1 LLASCAAITLDT
13 RLSDLSGPFMRSILR
28 RDFLCASLSL
38 GAALHARRLQA
49 CEAYASTLRVIHPW
63 ARATREGV
71 TTAAINLIID
81 EVTEDD
87 RLVEASTLVAE
98 RIELAGEGVGPALD
112 FFIPVGGET
121 VLDEQGIH
129 LRLVGLDRQLR
140 LGRTFPLKLRFEK
153 GGLVHTT
160 LNVDQLPLPAAPA
173 ATSG

>member
-1 LLASCAAITLDT
+1 MRQPRAGRDAPCQAGARLRGLCEHAA
-13 RLSDLSGPFMRSILR
+13 
-28 RDFLCASLSL
+28 RDPSL
-38 GAALHARRLQA
+38 G
-49 CEAYASTLRVIHPW
+49 
-63 ARATREGV
+63 RATREGV

-87 RLVEASTLVAE
+87 RLVEATTLVAE

-160 LNVDQLPLPAAPA
+160 LNVDQLPLPAAPP
-173 ATSG
+173 ATSR